1 MSANKQA
8 YTEAFERAVHGK
20 PRPLLDKVL
29 AVFTEDQYTRQSRE
43 KGERDG
49 MAARESGAPPAE
61 SSSPGMESPPTA

>member
-8 YTEAFERAVHGK
+8 YTEAYERALHGK
-20 PRPLLDKVL
+20 PRPLLDKIL

-49 MAARESGAPPAE
+49 MAAREGGAPA
-61 SSSPGMESPPTA
+61 MESPPTA

>member
-8 YTEAFERAVHGK
+8 YTEAFERALHGK
-20 PRPLLDKVL
+20 PRPLMDKIL

-49 MAARESGAPPAE
+49 LAARETGAP
-61 SSSPGMESPPTA
+61 SMESPPTA

>member
-8 YTEAFERAVHGK
+8 YTEAYERALHGK

-49 MAARESGAPPAE
+49 EAARAGAAPVAE
-61 SSSPGMESPPTA
+61 SSPPAMETPPSA